1 MQNTMTVARRQF
13 ASYFNGPV
21 AYIVMALVLLALG
34 VFFWQDFFFFRRAS
48 VSRMFDLFPIFLLL
62 AAPALTMGLLA
73 EEKRNGTIELL
84 LTMPIKDSEVIVGK
98 FLGVLGVYAVMLVLT
113 LAYPISVS
121 TLGDLDWGQVWAG
134 YFGLF
139 LVGGSMLAIGI
150 MSSSLTDN
158 QLISFFVAA
167 AICFTLYIVNRF
179 LPFMPPALA
188 TPIEW
193 ISLSYHFESMGRGVI
208 DSRDLI
214 FFFSLIGVVLLIAF
228 RALESRRWK

>member
-21 AYIVMALVLLALG
+21 AYIVTALVLLVLG
-34 VFFWQDFFFFRRAS
+34 VFFWQDFFLYRRAS
-48 VSRMFDLFPIFLLL
+48 VSRMFDLMPIFLLL

-73 EEKRNGTIELL
+73 EEKKAGTLELL
-84 LTMPIKDSEVIVGK
+84 LTMPIKESEVIVGK
-98 FLGVLGVYAVMLVLT
+98 FLGVLGVFTVMLLLT
-113 LAYPISVS
+113 LAYPISVA
-121 TLGDLDWGQVWAG
+121 TLGDLDWGQVVGG

-139 LVGGSMLAIGI
+139 LVGASMLAIGL
-150 MSSSLTDN
+150 MASSLTEN

-167 AICFTLYIVNRF
+167 AICFTLYIMNRF
-179 LPFMPPALA
+179 LPFMPAIIA
-188 TPIEW
+188 TPVEW
-193 ISLSYHFESMGRGVI
+193 CSLSYHFESMGRGVI

-214 FFFSLIGVVLLIAF
+214 FFFSLIAIVLLIAF